1 MDAASVGNA
10 NDCEDCEIEEEP
22 SDVCFCTVFDTV
34 IVDTEVKGGAVA
46 SEGSS
51 EAVLAESAMAGDW
64 GPPTYVTE
72 VYTGHSV
79 HVVVVHDVKSA
90 SALHHDVLIGR
101 SVIVTVG
108 RLIRHAPYASWK

>member
-10 NDCEDCEIEEEP
+10 SDCEIEEEP

-51 EAVLAESAMAGDW
+51 EAVLESAMAGDW

-72 VYTGHSV
+72 VNSGHSV

-90 SALHHDVLIGR
+90 SASHHDVLMGR

-108 RLIRHAPYASWK
+108 RLIRHAPSWK